1 MMNIVMI
8 GLVIVLTMK
17 NKAYKGLLNEYED
30 LQNAYEELLDELI
43 KKEMT
48 KRDIF
53 SLIDEVI
60 ENRR

>member
-1 MMNIVMI
+1 
-8 GLVIVLTMK
+8 MK

-30 LQNAYEELLDELI
+30 LQNAYEELLNESI

-53 SLIDEVI
+53 SLIDEVV